1 MNMIN
6 RNNYEEFFLMYVD
19 NELPAYQR
27 AEVEFFV
34 EQNPDLQQEFETLKQ
49 AVLFTDDALMFN
61 DKQSLLKMNT
71 GIGIDN
77 YEEYFLLDIDGEL
90 NEKEHAEVE
99 QFILLHPELQPQ
111 FTLLKQ
117 TVLEPEQITFTDKQ
131 SLYRKEERR
140 VIPFTWMRMAVAA
153 ALIGIAVL
161 VWWML
166 PAGTD
171 NNNLAIVQQP
181 GKTTIAP
188 VTNDTEIKQQ
198 PAVKPEQQNNNDVA
212 ALTARGDKKNSSIAT
227 PVKIKTTQ
235 NSNKATAAT
244 NNNIAAN
251 STGHNKQNST
261 LAQEVIVPQQKEDV
275 IAYNAP
281 VNNNN
286 NGMHTQTAIENTK
299 QQDIAANSI
308 IQPVVYKE
316 LNTDDDK
323 DQSLYVGNL
332 NLNKNKLRGVIK
344 KVGGLFAA
352 KSKTA
357 LASNEQGKLQVAG
370 LEFNKN

>member
-19 NELPAYQR
+19 NELPAHQR

-99 QFILLHPELQPQ
+99 QFVLLHPELQQQ

-117 TVLEPEQITFTDKQ
+117 TVLVPEQITFTGKQ

-153 ALIGIAVL
+153 AVIGIAVL

-171 NNNLAIVQQP
+171 NNLATVQQP

-188 VTNDTEIKQQ
+188 VTNDTEIKEQ
-198 PAVKPEQQNNNDVA
+198 PAVKPEQLNNNDVA
-212 ALTARGDKKNSSIAT
+212 VLTARGGKKSSSSIAT

-235 NSNKATAAT
+235 NSNKITAAA

-261 LAQEVIVPQQKEDV
+261 LTQEVIVPQQKDDV
-275 IAYNAP
+275 VAYNPP
-281 VNNNN
+281 VNDNS

-299 QQDIAANSI
+299 QPDVTANTFV
-308 IQPVVYKE
+308 QPAVYKE
-316 LNTDDDK
+316 LNTDDDPS
-323 DQSLYVGNL
+323 QSLYVGNL

-357 LASNEQGKLQVAG
+357 LASNDQGKLQVAS